1 MTLTWLGHACF
12 MITLDDGRKIVTDP
26 FDASV
31 GYKVPHVECDIVTVS
46 HGHHDHNCVEELA
59 SYGMCISEEGA
70 YELEQLRISA
80 ISSFHDDVNGEK
92 RGRNLIF
99 KFEAD
104 GKTIVHLGDLGHIT
118 DEKQTAFIKNA
129 DVVLIPIGGTYTV
142 TTKEAVEIIRKASPA
157 CAVPMHF
164 LTPAIAFPITDEKE
178 FADLTNAVYL
188 KSNTANVSDLKG
200 AVIFDYQ

>member
-1 MTLTWLGHACF
+1 MGGENIQT
-12 MITLDDGRKIVTDP
+12 
-26 FDASV
+26 
-31 GYKVPHVECDIVTVS
+31 
-46 HGHHDHNCVEELA
+46 
-59 SYGMCISEEGA
+59 
-70 YELEQLRISA
+70 LRISA
-80 ISSFHDDVNGEK
+80 MSSFHDDANGAK
-92 RGRNLIF
+92 RGKNLIF
-99 KFEAD
+99 KIEAD

-118 DEKQTAFIKNA
+118 NDSQTAFIKNA
-129 DVVLIPIGGTYTV
+129 DVLFIPIGGTYTI
-142 TTKEAVEIIRKASPA
+142 TTPEAIEIIKKASPV